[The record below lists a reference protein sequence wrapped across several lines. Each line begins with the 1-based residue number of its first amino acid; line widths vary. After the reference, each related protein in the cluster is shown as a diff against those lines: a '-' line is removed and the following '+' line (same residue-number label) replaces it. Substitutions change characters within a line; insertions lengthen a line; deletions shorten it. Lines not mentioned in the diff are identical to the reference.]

1 MEPHNTH
8 HEHHTEMHQPPI
20 EEPSQN
26 IVSKKSFF
34 ETYQIFFAIIIVG
47 VLVLAGI
54 LIAHFVPGKSDDQN
68 QENQPLTQSQVESQ
82 LVKVVKDLKL
92 DTKAFKTCLDNGT
105 YKNLLASDV
114 ALAQASG
121 VQGTPTFFILN
132 RTFNTDGSVKNVS
145 QFEILGAR
153 DEATFLKSITDG
165 KSPSDQPAQ
174 PAGKKVVLSDTD
186 HYMGPKNA
194 AVVIVEYSD
203 IECPFCKAEK
213 PVIDDILKNHPEYA
227 FVYRHSPI
235 VQLHPWAE
243 YKAEGSE
250 CVFAQGGDTAF
261 FNYLDETVK

>member
-8 HEHHTEMHQPPI
+8 HEHHTEMHQSPV
-20 EEPSQN
+20 EESTMTMSQ
-26 IVSKKSFF
+26 KKSFF
-34 ETYQIFFAIIIVG
+34 EKYQTFFAIIIVG

-54 LIAHFVPGKSDDQN
+54 LIAHFVPSKSDDQN
-68 QENQPLTQSQVESQ
+68 QQPKQLTQSQVESN
-82 LVKVVKDLKL
+82 LIDVAKDLKL
-92 DTKAFKTCLDNGT
+92 DKKAFKVCLDNGT
-105 YKNLLASDV
+105 YKNLIASDV

-132 RTFNTDGSVKNVS
+132 RSFNTDGSVKKVS

-153 DEATFLKSITDG
+153 DEATFLKSIADG
-165 KSPSDQPAQ
+165 KSPSDQSAQ
-174 PAGKKVVLSDTD
+174 KAGQKIVLSDTD

-194 AVVIVEYSD
+194 PVVIVEYSD
-203 IECPFCKAEK
+203 IECPFCKAAK
-213 PVIDDILKNHPEYA
+213 PTIDDILKNHPEYG

-250 CVFAQGGDTAF
+250 CAFAQGGDTAF
-261 FNYLDETVK
+261 FKYLDETVK

>member
-8 HEHHTEMHQPPI
+8 HEHHTEMHQSPAP
-20 EEPSQN
+20 EPVMNMSP
-26 IVSKKSFF
+26 KKSFF
-34 ETYQIFFAIIIVG
+34 ETYQTFFAIIIVG

-54 LIAHFVPGKSDDQN
+54 LIAHFVPTKSDDQN
-68 QENQPLTQSQVESQ
+68 QQPKQLTQSQVESQ

-92 DTKAFKTCLDNGT
+92 DTKAFTTCLDNGT
-105 YKNLLASDV
+105 YKNLLATDV
-114 ALAQASG
+114 TLAQASG

-132 RTFNTDGSVKNVS
+132 RSFNADGSVKKVS

-153 DEATFLKSITDG
+153 DEATFLKAITDG
-165 KSPSDQPAQ
+165 KSPSDQSEQ
-174 PAGKKVVLSDTD
+174 KAGQKIVLSDTD

-261 FNYLDETVK
+261 FKYLDETVK